1 MSPKPHPAGPS
12 VKPILVPANETQR
25 LAALHALR
33 LLDTPREERFD
44 VIVDIAA
51 AEFGVPI
58 ALVSLIDEERQWVKA
73 AHGIELC
80 EVPRSE
86 SFCSRV
92 LLEEDSLVIP
102 DTLADPRFVGS
113 PFVVGAPFVRF
124 YAGVPLL
131 MPDGQAIGVM
141 CLIDT
146 RPREIRPGDRA
157 LLRTLAAIATAELL
171 DAAAVAGP
179 LPRAGVRPGR

>member
-1 MSPKPHPAGPS
+1 MTT
-12 VKPILVPANETQR
+12 IQVPANEMQR

-51 AEFGVPI
+51 AEFDVPI
-58 ALVSLIDEERQWVKA
+58 ALVSLIDEDRQWVKA
-73 AHGIELC
+73 AHGIDLC

-92 LLEEDSLVIP
+92 LLEDDGLVIP
-102 DTLADPRFVGS
+102 DTMADPRFADS
-113 PFVVGAPFVRF
+113 PFVVGAPFIRF
-124 YAGVPLL
+124 YAGVPLV
-131 MPDGQAIGVM
+131 PSHGQAIGVM

-146 RPREIRPGDRA
+146 KPREIRPGDRA
-157 LLRTLAAIATAELL
+157 LLRTLAAIVTAELL
-171 DAAAVAGP
+171 DAAAAAGP
-179 LPRAGVRPGR
+179 LPRAGVRPSR